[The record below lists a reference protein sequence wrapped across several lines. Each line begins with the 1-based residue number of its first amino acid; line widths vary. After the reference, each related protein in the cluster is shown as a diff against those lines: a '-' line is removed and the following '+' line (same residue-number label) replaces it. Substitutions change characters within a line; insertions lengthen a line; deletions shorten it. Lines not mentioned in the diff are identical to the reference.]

1 MALGKAILALDIGS
15 VSTSLVVLDR
25 DRQVLHRGHGPH
37 HGHIAQSVVDLLADV
52 DLSEIGWVATTGST
66 PARIR
71 SSGRFDDRLAVMAAA
86 QHLHPDLGAV
96 LYIGGEHF
104 GLITFDE
111 NHEYRD
117 AHGNSSC
124 AAGTGSFLDEQA
136 ENLGLHGS
144 AALGAAAERSDR
156 PPPRIASRCAVF
168 AKTDVTHAQQ
178 QGYSRESICDG
189 LCQGLAATVVDALF
203 SGGAVPTP
211 IVLAGGVAQNAAVVR
226 HLTALIGS
234 DLVVDP
240 WAHVYGAQGAALL
253 LLAQITGA
261 GGEAPPSPEPLDLH
275 RPGDLLLEEHGG
287 RTYAHGPIDRD
298 LPDYPD
304 FRGIE
309 RYLFEPRVVRE
320 AEPVEVDIYR
330 AVPPGTRSRLFLGLD
345 IGSTSTKAVLLDEAR
360 EVVAGFYTRTT
371 GRPLLATQA
380 LFEAIQS
387 WGDGRTLE
395 LAFAGVGTTGAG
407 RKFMAAIIGADLVI
421 DEISAHARAAF
432 DLDPEVDT
440 ILEIGGQDAKF
451 TTLKNGMVTSA
462 VMNTVCAAGT
472 GTFIE
477 EQARRLHT
485 PLAEISAKVGSVRSP
500 RSSDRCTV
508 FMQRDINHL
517 IASGYSVPETLAAVL
532 HSVRENYLRKVAQ
545 EGSIGQHICFQGAT
559 AKNRALVAAF
569 AQNLDKP
576 IRVSRYCHLTGA
588 LGVALMLAEEAL
600 EASKFK
606 GLGLFRAQIPIT
618 QETCDLCA
626 NACRILVADVAG
638 DKAAYGFLCGRDYGV
653 DHYVSKNTSGFDLL
667 KARRKVPRPPDLA
680 AERGHLTMGILSGLQ
695 FFEEADLWQTFFAE
709 LGVRTLTVPGRK
721 EHIAAGKKV
730 ERAEFCAP
738 MAILHAQAEELGRR
752 ADHLFVPLNLESTE
766 RQGDLRRQYCYYSQ
780 YAVTLI
786 ADLENGGLRKKCVT
800 PVIARGLTTLQTRL
814 NLLSALKPVLG
825 EDLGF
830 SEVSSAYA
838 KALEVHA
845 AWREGLKKVFAQ
857 ETANV
862 EDPIVVLIGR
872 PYVALSPAM
881 NKGIPDIFAALGVK
895 TFFQDMLTYDE
906 QDVEPIA
913 DLLKALHW
921 HYAAKAL
928 EATQVVAGTPGL
940 YPVFVTSFKC
950 APDSCILDYFKRICE
965 GHHKPYLVLQLDDH
979 DSAVG
984 YETRIEAAVR
994 AFRNHRWAAGPTPEA
1009 APPRRPVVSPLARD
1023 LEGKVL
1029 LFPCWDRLTCKLLV
1043 ANLANAG
1050 IDARLISE
1058 DADTV
1063 ARSLARNAGQ
1073 CIPLNIIAQTF
1084 VDHVRRWD
1092 LDPARTLLWMS
1103 KSTVACHIGMY
1114 PQAIQSLVAGYGGG
1128 FEQARV
1134 YAGDITMIDISLRA
1148 ALNSYFCHMFGG
1160 LLRRLGCRI
1169 RPYET
1174 VPGLTDRVAEEGLIL
1189 FEYAFLHD
1197 LPKLDVVRRV
1207 VDRFAEIPKQVR
1219 PRPKVAIFGDLYAR
1233 DNETLNQDLVRTIEA
1248 HGGEVITTPFNE
1260 YIKTTAG
1267 LYLRKWIREGKYL
1280 RVLAS
1285 GSLLTTVQLMEKK
1298 YTEEFGRL
1306 LGPTPEEGPGLEPE
1320 EILGKFNVSSHHTGE
1335 TMDNLLNVFHVLE
1348 AHPDLALFVHASPA
1362 FCCPGLVT
1370 EALGP
1375 QIERATGVPM
1385 VSVTYDGTDASK
1397 NDAVIPYLK
1406 FPRHRATPL
1415 LQEELA
1421 APAGAD
1427 PG

>member
-1 MALGKAILALDIGS
+1 MTLGKFILALDIGS
-15 VSTSLVVLDR
+15 VSTSLVVLDQ
-25 DRQVLHRGHGPH
+25 DRQVLHRGYGSH
-37 HGHIAQSVVDLLADV
+37 HGNIAECVVGMLADL
-52 DLSEIGWVATTGST
+52 DLPRIGWIATTAST

-71 SSGRFDDRLAVMAAA
+71 SSGRFDDRLAIMAAA
-86 QHLHPDLGAV
+86 KQLHPDLGAI
-96 LYIGGEHF
+96 LNIGGERF

-111 NHEYRD
+111 NHEYNN

-156 PPPRIASRCAVF
+156 PPPKIASRCAVF

-189 LCQGLAATVVDALF
+189 LCQGLATTVVDALF
-203 SGGAVPTP
+203 SGDAVPTP
-211 IVLAGGVAQNAAVVR
+211 IVLTGGVAQNVAVVR

-240 WAHVYGAQGAALL
+240 WAHLYGAYGAALL
-253 LLAQITGA
+253 LHAKLMGA
-261 GGEAPPSPEPLDLH
+261 ADEATPGLEPLDLE
-275 RPGDLLLEEHGG
+275 RPEEFLLEKNGG
-287 RTYAHGPIDRD
+287 RSYAHAPIDHE

-304 FRGIE
+304 FRGVE
-309 RYLFEPRVVRE
+309 RLLFEPSVVRE
-320 AEPVEVDIYR
+320 AVPVEVDIYR
-330 AVPPGTRSRLFLGLD
+330 EVPLGTRSQMFLGLD
-345 IGSTSTKAVLLDEAR
+345 IGSTSTKAVLLDESR

-371 GRPLLATQA
+371 GRPLIATQA
-380 LFEAIQS
+380 IFEAIQS
-387 WGDGRTLE
+387 WGDKLALD
-395 LAFAGVGTTGAG
+395 LAFTGVGTTGAG
-407 RKFMAAIIGADLVI
+407 RKFIAAIIGADLVI

-440 ILEIGGQDAKF
+440 IIEIGGQDAKF

-485 PLAEISAKVGSVRSP
+485 PLADISGKVGSVRSP

-545 EGSIGQHICFQGAT
+545 EGNIGQHICFQGAT

-569 AQNLDKP
+569 AQKLDKP

-588 LGVALMLAEEAL
+588 LGVALMLAEEAPKD
-600 EASKFK
+600 SQFK
-606 GLGLFRAQIPIT
+606 GLGLFQTRIPLT

-626 NACRILVADVAG
+626 NTCRLLVADVSG
-638 DKAAYGFLCGRDYGV
+638 EKAAYGFLCGRDYGV
-653 DHYVSKNTSGFDLL
+653 DHFVSKNTSGFDLL
-667 KARRKVPRPPDLA
+667 KARRKVLRPTDLA
-680 AERGHLTMGILSGLQ
+680 AERGHITMGILSGLQ
-695 FFEEADLWQTFFAE
+695 FFEDADIWQMFFAE

-721 EHIAAGKKV
+721 ELIAAGKKA

-738 MAILHAQAEELGRR
+738 MAVLHAQAKELGRKT
-752 ADHLFVPLNLESTE
+752 DHLFVPLNLESPE

-786 ADLENGGLRKKCVT
+786 AGLGNGELRKKCVM
-800 PVIARGLTTLQTRL
+800 PVIAHSLTTLQTRL
-814 NLLSALKPVLG
+814 NLLLALKPVLG

-830 SEVSSAYA
+830 SEVSAAYG

-845 AWREGLKKVFAQ
+845 AWRNDLKKVFAK
-857 ETANV
+857 ETAGV
-862 EDPIVVLIGR
+862 EDPVVVLIGR
-872 PYVALSPAM
+872 PYVVLSPAM

-895 TFFQDMLTYDE
+895 AFFQDMLTYEEKDI
-906 QDVEPIA
+906 EPIA

-921 HYAAKAL
+921 HYAAKVL

-979 DSAVG
+979 ESAVG

-994 AFRNHRWAAGPTPEA
+994 SFRNHQWAAGASPEV
-1009 APPRRPVVSPLARD
+1009 APPTQPVVSPLAWD
-1023 LEGKVL
+1023 LEGRVL
-1029 LFPCWDRLTCKLLV
+1029 LFPCWDRLTCQLLV
-1043 ANLANAG
+1043 ANLANTG
-1050 IDARLISE
+1050 IDARLMRE
-1058 DADTV
+1058 DGDTV
-1063 ARSLARNAGQ
+1063 TRSLARNAGQ

-1084 VDHVRRWD
+1084 VDHVRRWN
-1092 LDPARTLLWMS
+1092 LDPEKTLLWVPG
-1103 KSTVACHIGMY
+1103 STIACHIGMY
-1114 PQAIQSLVAGYGGG
+1114 PQAIQSAVANYGCG
-1128 FEQARV
+1128 FEKARV
-1134 YAGDITMIDISLRA
+1134 YSGDLTLIDISLRA
-1148 ALNSYFCHMFGG
+1148 ALNGYFCHMFGG
-1160 LLRRLGCRI
+1160 MLRSLACKI
-1169 RPYET
+1169 RPYEV
-1174 VPGLTDRVAEEGLIL
+1174 VPGMTDRVMEEGLIL

-1197 LPKLDVVRRV
+1197 LPKIDVVKRV
-1207 VDRFAEIPKQVR
+1207 VDRFAEIPKQAR

-1233 DNETLNQDLVRTIEA
+1233 DNETLNQNLVRTIEEN
-1248 HGGEVITTPFNE
+1248 GGEVITTPYNE
-1260 YIKTTAG
+1260 YIKTIAG
-1267 LYLRKWIREGKYL
+1267 LYFRKWMREGKYL

-1285 GSLLTTVQLMEKK
+1285 GSILTTIQLMEKK

-1306 LGPTPEEGPGLEPE
+1306 LGPPPEERQGLEAE
-1320 EILGKFNVSSHHTGE
+1320 EILRKFNVSAYHTGE
-1335 TMDNLLNVFHVLE
+1335 TLDNLLNIFHVLE

-1375 QIERATGVPM
+1375 QIERITGVPM

-1397 NDAVIPYLK
+1397 NDVIIPYLK
-1406 FPRHRATPL
+1406 FPRHRQGTL
-1415 LQEELA
+1415 VH
-1421 APAGAD
+1421 G
-1427 PG
+1427 